1 MSNTSRRNIPEGF
14 IITGFLVCPRLAY
27 DIRPRL
33 FQRTMAPLSGKPDHP
48 CLLLNRRIQSASG
61 HEKSLGHHYGRYKG
75 AWPLLLSLDQ
85 AQGSPAQS
93 ISATICHVTP
103 FTCRGRGTW
112 ACTGKRAAG
121 SRVLSSEAA
130 RWHQNPEV
138 IQVRNTPVHSG
149 NAASLVSSEAHL
161 PG

>member
-1 MSNTSRRNIPEGF
+1 M
-14 IITGFLVCPRLAY
+14 CPRLAY

-61 HEKSLGHHYGRYKG
+61 HEKSPGPSLWLLQRSM
-75 AWPLLLSLDQ
+75 ASFALSWP
-85 AQGSPAQS
+85 GSEFPTQS
-93 ISATICHVTP
+93 ISATIYHVTP
-103 FTCRGRGTW
+103 FTCIGRGTW

-130 RWHQNPEV
+130 RWYQNPEV
-138 IQVRNTPVHSG
+138 IQARNTPVHSG
-149 NAASLVSSEAHL
+149 NTASLVSSEAHL